1 MKCDKMNKNFLILI
15 AALGLIVASSVGYYL
30 TDVGYLAGGG
40 NTTIVDMAGRNITVP
55 SPISKVLSTSP
66 TETVIVYMLAPD
78 KLLAFNYQT
87 TSEEQKYMP
96 DKYKSLTSVG
106 GWYGSQS
113 GSYEQFISM
122 DPDVV
127 FVSVSVSSSS
137 NTSDSSSL
145 AVLQSMQQKFGT
157 MPVVGVKDTSNVTT
171 LDPSIKF
178 IGKLLGDGDKAQ
190 KLVDFNDKV
199 QKQVT
204 DVVSTIPESERTTVY
219 YAEGSAGLQTEPS
232 GSVHGQ
238 LLELCGGNNVANVQM
253 QGGAGKTEVSMEQV
267 LNWNPE
273 VIIATDPTFY
283 ANVYSNSTWSGVT
296 AVKNKRV
303 YLSPQS
309 PFKWFDKP
317 TGANMIIGIPWV
329 AKILYPDKFQ
339 DLNLTADV
347 KEFYSEFYHYD
358 LTDDDVNNILKG
370 SGMNSSMII

>member
-1 MKCDKMNKNFLILI
+1 MNKNYLILI
-15 AALGLIVASSVGYYL
+15 AAAALIMASGLGYYL
-30 TDVGYLAGGG
+30 TEEGYLPQIG
-40 NTTIVDMAGRNITVP
+40 NTTITDMAGRSMSVP
-55 SPISKVLSTSP
+55 SPINRVLSTSP
-66 TETVIVYMLAPD
+66 PATVIVYMVAPD

-87 TSEEQKYMP
+87 TPEEQKYMP
-96 DKYKSLTSVG
+96 NQYKNLSSVG

-122 DPDVV
+122 NPDVILD
-127 FVSVSVSSSS
+127 SVEASGPTSGSSA
-137 NTSDSSSL
+137 L
-145 AVLQSMQQKFGT
+145 AEIQAMQQAFGT
-157 MPVVGVKDTSNVTT
+157 IPVVGVNDTSNVTT
-171 LDPSIKF
+171 LDPSIEF
-178 IGKLLGDGDKAQ
+178 TGKLLGDKDKSQ

-204 DVVSTIPESERTTVY
+204 DVVSTIPDSEKTTVY
-219 YAEGSAGLQTEPS
+219 YAEGSGGLETEPS

-238 LLELCGGNNVANVQM
+238 LIDLCGGKNVANVQM
-253 QGGAGKTEVSMEQV
+253 QGGAGETTVSMEQV
-267 LNWNPE
+267 LAWNPE

-283 ANVYSNSTWSGVT
+283 SNIYSNSSWAGVT
-296 AVKNKRV
+296 AVKDKRV

-339 DLNLTADV
+339 NLNLTSDV

-358 LTDDDVNNILKG
+358 LSDDDVKNILQG
-370 SGMNSSMII
+370 SGMNSTLID